1 VFENLNR
8 ASPQRF
14 STGSLGR
21 LLDNHE
27 RLVDVTEANPWLPTR
42 SESTSR
48 QCKVSTKVFRA
59 PIRYIPLCL
68 KFHR

>member
-1 VFENLNR
+1 MFENLNR

-27 RLVDVTEANPWLPTR
+27 RLVDVTEAYPLARNPQRIDLSPVQ
-42 SESTSR
+42 S
-48 QCKVSTKVFRA
+48 K
-59 PIRYIPLCL
+59 
-68 KFHR
+68 H